1 MFNRLIII
9 CLIAFASCATTKVAV
24 SESSVLTFEK
34 TPCFGRCPTYKMTIQ
49 GNGKCILVGEKNTA
63 HIGHFEKQLTKEE
76 VTSIFTDLKNAGY
89 DTLQEK
95 YLSRATDLPMTIYS
109 LTENGKTKSVTSQQ
123 GQPESLIELDKR
135 LSAIAEAEDWKQ
147 SE

>member
-1 MFNRLIII
+1 MCDNKS
-9 CLIAFASCATTKVAV
+9 SCERIVRSYFRKNTLLR
-24 SESSVLTFEK
+24 SLSD
-34 TPCFGRCPTYKMTIQ
+34 IQ
-49 GNGKCILVGEKNTA
+49 NDNSGNGKCILVGEKNTA

-109 LTENGKTKSVTSQQ
+109 LTENGKTKSVK
-123 GQPESLIELDKR
+123 L
-135 LSAIAEAEDWKQ
+135 
-147 SE
+147 